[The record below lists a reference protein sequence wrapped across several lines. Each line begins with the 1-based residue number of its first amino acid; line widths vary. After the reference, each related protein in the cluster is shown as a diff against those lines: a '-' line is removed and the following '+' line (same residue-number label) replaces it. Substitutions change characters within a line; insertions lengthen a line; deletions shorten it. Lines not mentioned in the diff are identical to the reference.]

1 MNIAELNIPVSF
13 FTDSFKFKT
22 PQPTISANNV
32 DSNTEYY
39 VDILKWNDTFDISF
53 STTTVTVGG
62 IYESFPIWG
71 DLIAHYADNVFIT
84 PDAMGFFNNK
94 QDIRD
99 DLGDL
104 DISLNIQ
111 LRNKL
116 LESGGSISNIKT
128 NSSNNIIYDSLM
140 TILNST
146 TPGPERIT
154 DLFTSGRDITQWLS
168 IPFESGDTLSFNI
181 KYTDFTNT
189 FNNNSIPDIEYI
201 FKIHLT

>member
-22 PQPTISANNV
+22 EQLEISANNV
-32 DSNTEYY
+32 DSNTQYY
-39 VDILKWNDTFDISF
+39 VDIPYWNDTFDISF
-53 STTTVTVGG
+53 STTTVTAGG
-62 IYESFPIWG
+62 FYESWPIWG
-71 DLIAHYADNVFIT
+71 DIVAHYADSAFNT
-84 PDAMGFFNNK
+84 PDMHSLFYNK
-94 QDIRD
+94 LDVRD
-99 DLGDL
+99 NLGDV

-116 LESGGSISNIKT
+116 LESGGSISNNKT
-128 NSSNNIIYDSLM
+128 DSSNNIIYDSLM
-140 TILNST
+140 TILNSDT
-146 TPGPERIT
+146 PERIT
-154 DLFTSGRDITQWLS
+154 NLFTPGRDRAQWLS